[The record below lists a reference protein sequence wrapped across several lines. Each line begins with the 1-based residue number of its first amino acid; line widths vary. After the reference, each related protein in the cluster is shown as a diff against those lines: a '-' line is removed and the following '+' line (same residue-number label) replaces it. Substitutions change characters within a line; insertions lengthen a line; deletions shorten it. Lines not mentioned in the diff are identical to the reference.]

1 MPSTDAALRM
11 NSAQSAGCVVFTLT
25 VGLFIDLDSKGGSVV
40 VEASTVIELLFVSRV
55 SSVRPPKMVI
65 AVRYNPASPVEVR
78 WVALVF
84 SRQPSIPMRLE
95 FRRIRKRSIRRGL
108 LDLADDGAS
117 MKVLV
122 VDCLNEIV

>member
-1 MPSTDAALRM
+1 MPSTDAAFRM

-25 VGLFIDLDSKGGSVV
+25 VLFIDSRSKGGSIFFKT
-40 VEASTVIELLFVSRV
+40 STGIKFLFVGRK
-55 SSVRPPKMVI
+55 SSVRPPEIVI
-65 AVRYNPASPVEVR
+65 RIRYNPASPVEVR
-78 WVALVF
+78 WVALIF
-84 SRQPSIPMRLE
+84 SRQPPIPMWLE
-95 FRRIRKRSIRRGL
+95 FRSICKRSILRGL